1 MAVLRSRKQRGS
13 GAAGAPLSYINS
25 RHVEPSASAGSNL
38 QISEPGLVRPVLN
51 PTGGKRS
58 YSKRRS
64 YKRRS
69 YKRSYRRSHRRSH
82 KQRGSGAM
90 GAPFSYVNSKYS
102 EASASAGSD
111 IQISEPG
118 LVRPVLNPTGGA
130 AAPPIAS
137 SASPVLVMPPP
148 APPPPVC
155 APAPPVPCTPPPP
168 PPTPP
173 PPPMPQPSVSDS
185 ACPCSGKPPLTT
197 GGMRSRRGGF
207 YPSVMGQFVGNASRL
222 VPAAAITGYRMVKNY
237 NKTRR
242 TRK

>member
-25 RHVEPSASAGSNL
+25 RHVEPSASGGSDI

-58 YSKRRS
+58 YRRS
-64 YKRRS
+64 H
-69 YKRSYRRSHRRSH
+69 KRSY
-82 KQRGSGAM
+82 KQRGSGAV

-118 LVRPVLNPTGGA
+118 LVRPVLNPTGGRRSRRHYGGA

-137 SASPVLVMPPP
+137 SASPVLVVPTP

-173 PPPMPQPSVSDS
+173 PPPMPPPTVSDS
-185 ACPCSGKPPLTT
+185 ACSCSGKI
-197 GGMRSRRGGF
+197 GGKRTKRKSRRGGF

-222 VPAAAITGYRMVKNY
+222 VPAAAITGYRMVKNFK
-237 NKTRR
+237 KTRR
-242 TRK
+242 NRK

>member
-1 MAVLRSRKQRGS
+1 MPNRLRGGAV
-13 GAAGAPLSYINS
+13 GAPLSYVDTKYNG
-25 RHVEPSASAGSNL
+25 PSASVGSNV

-58 YSKRRS
+58 YRRS
-64 YKRRS
+64 HKR
-69 YKRSYRRSHRRSH
+69 RSYRRSHKRRSYSH

-168 PPTPP
+168 PSNPP
-173 PPPMPQPSVSDS
+173 SSPDATAICIRLSLPLFREATFNNWRHAKQKRWFLSFCNGSV
-185 ACPCSGKPPLTT
+185 CW
-197 GGMRSRRGGF
+197 
-207 YPSVMGQFVGNASRL
+207 
-222 VPAAAITGYRMVKNY
+222 
-237 NKTRR
+237 
-242 TRK
+242 